1 MAETYK
7 FLPEKKVLKQ
17 GFYLTD
23 ENEKIVY
30 EAKMLKQPL
39 FGAMEFEFVNH
50 ITNKTTPHKVGKTV
64 TSQISGG
71 IADVFSTKS
80 RFKLD
85 GVNVWDY
92 LHEQSVRIDSHLS
105 GGKLGMTYNVTLK
118 GQPLATIA
126 SSTPKGKAIVTS
138 AFVYDVTTEEKDL
151 DLAFLC
157 TFAIARTDQTF
168 YS

>member
-71 IADVFSTKS
+71 
-80 RFKLD
+80 
-85 GVNVWDY
+85 
-92 LHEQSVRIDSHLS
+92 
-105 GGKLGMTYNVTLK
+105 M
-118 GQPLATIA
+118 IA
-126 SSTPKGKAIVTS
+126 SWLCST
-138 AFVYDVTTEEKDL
+138 
-151 DLAFLC
+151 
-157 TFAIARTDQTF
+157 
-168 YS
+168 